1 MTGFATDVDAPGTPG
16 GVVMSGVRHR
26 GPDTPSP
33 DLQWGDARPRD
44 RARGRARPRSRAR
57 RTRVAEPAPA
67 AGIRPRLT
75 LGLLSVQHAI
85 IHGQSALYPLVYLA
99 IIDEFGVTAATVVIL
114 STIGGIASGLLQYA
128 FGVVTRYVGRP
139 TLLGGGGLLT
149 GAGMAAQAIATGFGG
164 FAVANVVSRI
174 GGAPQ
179 HPVGNAL
186 LAEQFP
192 PNRIGTAIAAHVA
205 GGNVGTV
212 VVGATAALAIAAF
225 GWQASVAM
233 LGVAAIVVAIA
244 ILAFVR
250 ERSTTAAAQADGP
263 VRAIYRRVLADRDL
277 RWLFT
282 AAVLGGGS
290 RGLGVLNIFVPLYLD
305 QVVGLD
311 APTIGAMYAVLL
323 VDVRARAAR
332 RGLAVGPDRPASRSS
347 SASTSRGAASIAL
360 FVLAGDDVLRLWIG
374 IVLLSAFSF
383 VESPQLQAL
392 LADVTPTPAPRHRVR
407 DVLRAR
413 VRRGLAAGGSSTGC

>member
-1 MTGFATDVDAPGTPG
+1 M
-16 GVVMSGVRHR
+16 
-26 GPDTPSP
+26 
-33 DLQWGDARPRD
+33 
-44 RARGRARPRSRAR
+44 
-57 RTRVAEPAPA
+57 
-67 AGIRPRLT
+67 
-75 LGLLSVQHAI
+75 
-85 IHGQSALYPLVYLA
+85 YLA
-99 IIDEFGVTAATVVIL
+99 VIDEFGVTAATVVIL

-149 GAGMAAQAIATGFGG
+149 GAGMAAQAVATGFGG
-164 FAVANVVSRI
+164 FAIANVVSRI

-323 VDVRARAAR
+323 VMSVPGPAR
-332 RGLAVGPDRPASRSS
+332 RGLAVGPDRPAAGDRRRVPRRAPRRSRRSSSPATTSCGCGSGSCCSARSRSS
-347 SASTSRGAASIAL
+347 RARSSRRCSPTSR
-360 FVLAGDDVLRLWIG
+360 
-374 IVLLSAFSF
+374 
-383 VESPQLQAL
+383 
-392 LADVTPTPAPRHRVR
+392 
-407 DVLRAR
+407 RAR
-413 VRRGLAAGGSSTGC
+413 SATRRSRRTSRSRSAWDPAGGSSTGC